1 VILSGIAGITS
12 DTTLVGL
19 LRWPGRRSLSPAMH
33 NAAFAAAGL
42 DWTYV
47 AFDVAPGS
55 APAAL
60 DAMRTLGIAGLSVTM
75 PHKEA
80 AAAAVD
86 VLDVAATALR
96 SVNTVTRDGEG
107 RLVGHSTDGDGFVDW
122 LAACG
127 VGVAGTDVAVA
138 GAGGA
143 ARSVVDALG
152 RAGAAEIAVVNRTAV
167 RADEAARLAATGRV
181 GTPDDIGAADLV
193 VNATSVG
200 MGTDELPF
208 DPATLRPGQVVAD
221 LVYHPL
227 DTALLR
233 AARAVGC
240 TTVDGLGMLV
250 HQAVRQQVLW
260 TGIRPDPAVMRA
272 AAESEL
278 ARRH

>member
-1 VILSGIAGITS
+1 MHVAAVIGHP
-12 DTTLVGL
+12 VGH
-19 LRWPGRRSLSPAMH
+19 SLSPAMH

-47 AFDVAPGS
+47 AFDVAPGGAS
-55 APAAL
+55 AAL
-60 DAMRTLGIAGLSVTM
+60 AAMRTLGIAGLSVTM

-80 AAAAVD
+80 VAAAVD
-86 VLDVAATALR
+86 VLDPAATALR
-96 SVNTVTRDGEG
+96 SVNTVARACDGH
-107 RLVGHSTDGDGFVDW
+107 LVGYSTDGDGLVDW

-127 VGVAGTDVAVA
+127 VSVAGAAVAVL

-152 RAGAAEIAVVNRTAV
+152 RAGAARIAVVNRTAT
-167 RADEAARLAATGRV
+167 RAVEAAGLAAVARV
-181 GTPDDIGAADLV
+181 GTVDDLGAATIV

-200 MGTDELPF
+200 MGTGELPV
-208 DPATLRPGQVVAD
+208 DPDRLRPGQVVAD

-233 AARAVGC
+233 AAHAVGC

-260 TGIRPDPAVMRA
+260 TGRHPDPAIMRA
-272 AAESEL
+272 AAEAEL
-278 ARRH
+278 RRR